1 MMERMSAAS
10 RLPRLTLPS
19 AALLVLALGAAM
31 LTLFMAPI
39 AYARIVPQRGI
50 GDIDLGMTRAEVVRT
65 KGKPDGERLVRN
77 EIIGPQ
83 RMVRYGKT
91 RAFFGGFRRNAA
103 VVTVNTRDPAERTR
117 SGVGV
122 GSTVAEVR
130 RGVRGIACRN
140 EFGFHTC
147 FKGRFRPGER
157 VTVFDIAR
165 RGRVSLVLIGFV
177 ID

>member
-1 MMERMSAAS
+1 MACAV
-10 RLPRLTLPS
+10 
-19 AALLVLALGAAM
+19 LVLAPTADAL
-31 LTLFMAPI
+31 
-39 AYARIVPQRGI
+39 IVPQRGI
-50 GDIDLGMTRAEVVRT
+50 AGIALKMTRAQVVKA

-91 RAFFGGFRRNAA
+91 RAFFGGFRRGAR
-103 VVTVNTRDPAERTR
+103 VVTINTRDPAEQTR

-122 GSTVAEVR
+122 GSTVGEVR
-130 RGVRGIACRN
+130 HGVRGIACRN

-165 RGRVSLVLIGFV
+165 RGRVSLVLVGFV